1 MGKSLEALNDPAR
14 ENAFRQYSLNQWV
27 SQCSLWMPM
36 HLYAVCTGTSDTP
49 PTRLLEPHAGR
60 PPGGLDLASKMDMTA
75 WCLII
80 PNGIDGRPSAL
91 WRF

>member
-1 MGKSLEALNDPAR
+1 
-14 ENAFRQYSLNQWV
+14 
-27 SQCSLWMPM
+27 M